1 MQLFL
6 PKSDYTSDDEIKF
19 NNKIEDFFRNETITN
34 ISRKRLELLSQ
45 VLTDLFGNEW
55 SFFRDVGAKNQG
67 FCILVR
73 YKDLVIKND
82 IELQHNSR
90 NVFLCLVFEI
100 LTNKEVSFTNRISL
114 QKTTYTNEEID
125 KHFIHPHCERCNIED
140 IAYGFIGKRFCF
152 GSSNIG
158 VKLGEAF
165 ESNPENAEQYKNAL
179 FKLLLEINHALHR
192 EDLEG
197 TAYVNLEELKRTNH
211 QSFTQWDLFTLDF
224 SYWLVEKQKTLSFSV
239 VNSRSVVVSDEE
251 ELKTLMKQFV
261 EEHVS
266 DPDYNYLKS
275 FINNGASYDIKAVET
290 RKKTILESRK
300 DYCLPYFYFNNEKV
314 SLEFLDNSAEKVETE
329 IVISNNAAQAV
340 ATRCEAITTKCLY
353 NVLYHKK
360 HTTY

>member
-73 YKDLVIKND
+73 YKDLIIKND

-90 NVFLCLVFEI
+90 NVFLCLVFEV

-125 KHFIHPHCERCNIED
+125 KHFIHPHCERCNVED

-158 VKLGEAF
+158 VKLEEAF

-300 DYCLPYFYFNNEKV
+300 DYCLPYFYFNNEKI
-314 SLEFLDNSAEKVETE
+314 SLEFLDNSAEKGETE